1 MQYLCYTVV
10 TLKGADNM
18 TIGQR
23 IKARRLELCMNAET
37 LAEKVGVSAATIYR
51 YEKGDILRVNSDI
64 LLPIAD
70 ALLTTPA
77 FLMGWE
83 EDENKK
89 QLRCNR
95 KMSDTINLST
105 DERRLIAAYRAAD
118 ERAREDALNTL
129 LNHPAVK
136 EKESRA

>member
-1 MQYLCYTVV
+1 
-10 TLKGADNM
+10 M

-23 IKARRLELCMNAET
+23 IKARRQELCMNAES

-51 YEKGDILRVNSDI
+51 YEKGDIMKVNSDM

-83 EDENKK
+83 EDEDKEPMH
-89 QLRCNR
+89 CNR
-95 KMSDTINLST
+95 KMSDTIALSPE
-105 DERRLIAAYRAAD
+105 ERRLLTAYRAAD
-118 ERAREDALNTL
+118 PSFQKAAIQLLELN
-129 LNHPAVK
+129 PAAK
-136 EKESRA
+136 EKENRA

>member
-70 ALLTTPA
+70 ALLVTPA

-118 ERAREDALNTL
+118 PLYQNVALEL
-129 LNHPAVK
+129 LESHKVK
-136 EKESRA
+136 EKESHA

>member
-51 YEKGDILRVNSDI
+51 YEKGDILRVNSDM

-83 EDENKK
+83 EDENRK
-89 QLRCNR
+89 QQRCNR

-136 EKESRA
+136 EKESHA

>member
-1 MQYLCYTVV
+1 
-10 TLKGADNM
+10 M

-23 IKARRLELCMNAET
+23 IKARRLKLCMNAET

-51 YEKGDILRVNSDI
+51 YEKGDILRVNSDM

-83 EDENKK
+83 EDDENRKP
-89 QLRCNR
+89 LRRNH
-95 KMSDTINLST
+95 KMSDTINLSP

-118 ERAREDALNTL
+118 ERAREDSLNTL
-129 LNHPAVK
+129 LNHPAIK
-136 EKESRA
+136 EKESHA